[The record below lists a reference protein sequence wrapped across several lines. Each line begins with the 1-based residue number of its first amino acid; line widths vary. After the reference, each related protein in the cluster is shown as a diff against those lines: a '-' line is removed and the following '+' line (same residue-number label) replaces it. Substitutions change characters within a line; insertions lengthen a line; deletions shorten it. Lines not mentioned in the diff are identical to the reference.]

1 MIFRCSSL
9 AKLMTNPRNKSESL
23 SETAKSY
30 IKQLAKENF
39 YGYTSKV
46 ETKQMRKGTEYEM
59 ESISLVNSVWFGS
72 NFVKNQLRET
82 QGYLSGH
89 PDIITDDSII
99 DDSII
104 DDSIIEIKTSW
115 SLETFPALPED
126 ADSYEWQVR
135 GYMHL
140 FNKPR
145 AFVIFCMIDTD
156 DELLSDWDNRDIHKV
171 SHIDPTKRITVVQYE
186 RDEMKEELML
196 SRLRDASEFYSQYM
210 QQLNN
215 K

>member
-9 AKLMTNPRNKSESL
+9 AELMTNPKSKSESL
-23 SETAKSY
+23 SVGAKTY
-30 IKQLAKENF
+30 IKELAKENF

-59 ESISLVNSVWFGS
+59 ESIALVNSVWFGS
-72 NFVKNQLRET
+72 NFVKNQLREN

-99 DDSII
+99 D
-104 DDSIIEIKTSW
+104 IKTSW

-171 SHIDPTKRITVVQYE
+171 SHIDPTKRITVIQYE
-186 RDEMKEELML
+186 RDGVLEELML
-196 SRLRDASEFYSQYM
+196 SRLRDASEYYSQYM

>member
-9 AKLMTNPRNKSESL
+9 PKLMTNPRKKSESL
-23 SETAKSY
+23 SETAKSLSDTAKSY

-39 YGYTSKV
+39 YGYTSNV

-59 ESISLVNSVWFGS
+59 ESIALVNSVWFGS

-82 QGYLSGH
+82 QGYISGH

-99 DDSII
+99 D
-104 DDSIIEIKTSW
+104 IKTSW
-115 SLETFPALPED
+115 SLETFPALADD

-196 SRLRDASEFYSQYM
+196 SRLRDASEYYSQYM

>member
-9 AKLMTNPRNKSESL
+9 PKLMTNPRKKSESL
-23 SETAKSY
+23 SETAKSLSDTAKSY

-59 ESISLVNSVWFGS
+59 ESIALVNSVWFGS
-72 NFVKNQLRET
+72 NFVKNQLREN

-99 DDSII
+99 D
-104 DDSIIEIKTSW
+104 IKTSW
-115 SLETFPALPED
+115 SLETFPALADD

-171 SHIDPTKRITVVQYE
+171 SHIDPTKRITVIQYE
-186 RDEMKEELML
+186 RDGVLEELML
-196 SRLRDASEFYSQYM
+196 SRLRDASEYYSQYM

>member
-9 AKLMTNPRNKSESL
+9 PKLMTNPRKKSESL
-23 SETAKSY
+23 SETAKSLSDTAKSY

-46 ETKQMRKGTEYEM
+46 ETKQMRKGTKYEM
-59 ESISLVNSVWFGS
+59 ESIALVNSVWFGS
-72 NFVKNQLRET
+72 NFVKNQLREN

-99 DDSII
+99 D
-104 DDSIIEIKTSW
+104 IKTSW

-210 QQLNN
+210 QQLIN

>member
-9 AKLMTNPRNKSESL
+9 PKLMTNPRKKSESLSETAKSL

-59 ESISLVNSVWFGS
+59 ESIALVNSVWFGS
-72 NFVKNQLRET
+72 NFVKNQLREN

-99 DDSII
+99 D
-104 DDSIIEIKTSW
+104 IKTSW
-115 SLETFPALPED
+115 SLETL
-126 ADSYEWQVR
+126 VR

>member
-59 ESISLVNSVWFGS
+59 ESIALVNSVWFGS

-99 DDSII
+99 D
-104 DDSIIEIKTSW
+104 IKTSW

-140 FNKPR
+140 FNKQR

-156 DELLSDWDNRDIHKV
+156 DELLTDWDNRDIHKV
-171 SHIDPTKRITVVQYE
+171 SHIDPTKRITVIQYD
-186 RDEMKEELML
+186 RDDLLEELML

>member
-99 DDSII
+99 D
-104 DDSIIEIKTSW
+104 IKTSW

-171 SHIDPTKRITVVQYE
+171 SHIDPTKRITVIQYE
-186 RDEMKEELML
+186 RDGVLEELML
-196 SRLRDASEFYSQYM
+196 SRLIDASEYYSQYM

>member
-30 IKQLAKENF
+30 IKQVAKENF

-59 ESISLVNSVWFGS
+59 ESIALVNSVWFGS
-72 NFVKNQLRET
+72 NFIKNQLRET

-99 DDSII
+99 D
-104 DDSIIEIKTSW
+104 IKTSW

-145 AFVIFCMIDTD
+145 ASVIFCMIDTD

-171 SHIDPTKRITVVQYE
+171 SHIDPTKRITVVNYE
-186 RDEMKEELML
+186 RDGVLEELML

>member
-30 IKQLAKENF
+30 IKQVAKENF

-59 ESISLVNSVWFGS
+59 ESIALVNSVWFGS

-99 DDSII
+99 D
-104 DDSIIEIKTSW
+104 IKTSW
-115 SLETFPALPED
+115 SLETFPALAED

-171 SHIDPTKRITVVQYE
+171 SHIDPTKRITVVNYE
-186 RDEMKEELML
+186 RDGVLEELML

>member
-59 ESISLVNSVWFGS
+59 ESIALVNSVWFGS

-82 QGYLSGH
+82 QGYISGH

-99 DDSII
+99 D
-104 DDSIIEIKTSW
+104 IKTSW

-156 DELLSDWDNRDIHKV
+156 DELLTDWDNRDIHKV
-171 SHIDPTKRITVVQYE
+171 SHIDPTKRITVIQYD
-186 RDEMKEELML
+186 RDDLLEELML

>member
-59 ESISLVNSVWFGS
+59 ESIALVNSVWFGS

-99 DDSII
+99 D
-104 DDSIIEIKTSW
+104 IKTSW

-156 DELLSDWDNRDIHKV
+156 DELLSDWDKRDIHKV
-171 SHIDPTKRITVVQYE
+171 SHIDPTKRITVIQYD
-186 RDEMKEELML
+186 RDDVLEELML

>member
-30 IKQLAKENF
+30 IKQVAKENF
-39 YGYTSKV
+39 YGYTSKI

-59 ESISLVNSVWFGS
+59 ESIALVNSVWFGS
-72 NFVKNQLRET
+72 NFIKNQLRET

-99 DDSII
+99 D
-104 DDSIIEIKTSW
+104 IKTSW
-115 SLETFPALPED
+115 SLESFPALPED

-145 AFVIFCMIDTD
+145 ASVIFCMIDTD
-156 DELLSDWDNRDIHKV
+156 DELLTDWDNRDIHKV
-171 SHIDPTKRITVVQYE
+171 SHIDPTKRITVVNYE
-186 RDEMKEELML
+186 RDGVLEELML

>member
-59 ESISLVNSVWFGS
+59 ESIALVNSVWFGS
-72 NFVKNQLRET
+72 NFIKNQLRET

-99 DDSII
+99 D
-104 DDSIIEIKTSW
+104 IKTSW

-171 SHIDPTKRITVVQYE
+171 SHIDPTKRITVVNYE
-186 RDEMKEELML
+186 RDGVLEELML

>member
-30 IKQLAKENF
+30 IKQVAKENF

-59 ESISLVNSVWFGS
+59 ESIALVNSVWFGS

-82 QGYLSGH
+82 QGYISGH

-99 DDSII
+99 D
-104 DDSIIEIKTSW
+104 IKTSW

-171 SHIDPTKRITVVQYE
+171 SHIDPTKRITVVNYE
-186 RDEMKEELML
+186 RDGVLEELML

>member
-1 MIFRCSSL
+1 
-9 AKLMTNPRNKSESL
+9 MTNPRNKSESL

-104 DDSIIEIKTSW
+104 EIKTSW

-186 RDEMKEELML
+186 RDGVLEELML
-196 SRLRDASEFYSQYM
+196 SRLRDASEYYSQYM

>member
-23 SETAKSY
+23 SETAKSH
-30 IKQLAKENF
+30 IRKMAKENF
-39 YGYTSKV
+39 YGYTSKF
-46 ETKQMRKGTEYEM
+46 ETKEMRKGTEYEM
-59 ESISLVNSVWFGS
+59 ESIALVNSVWFGS

-99 DDSII
+99 D
-104 DDSIIEIKTSW
+104 IKTSW

-156 DELLSDWDNRDIHKV
+156 DELLTDWDNRDIHKV
-171 SHIDPTKRITVVQYE
+171 SHIDPTKRITVIQYD
-186 RDEMKEELML
+186 RDDVLEELML

>member
-9 AKLMTNPRNKSESL
+9 AKLMTNPRNKSENL

-99 DDSII
+99 D
-104 DDSIIEIKTSW
+104 IKTSW

-186 RDEMKEELML
+186 RDGVLEELML

>member
-39 YGYTSKV
+39 YGYTSKI

-59 ESISLVNSVWFGS
+59 ESIALVNSVWFGS

-99 DDSII
+99 D
-104 DDSIIEIKTSW
+104 IKTSW

-145 AFVIFCMIDTD
+145 ASVIFCMIDTD

-171 SHIDPTKRITVVQYE
+171 SHIDPTKRITVVNYE
-186 RDEMKEELML
+186 RDGVLEELML

>member
-30 IKQLAKENF
+30 IRKLAKENF
-39 YGYTSKV
+39 YGYTSKF
-46 ETKQMRKGTEYEM
+46 ETKEMRKGTEYEM
-59 ESISLVNSVWFGS
+59 ESIDLVNSVWFGS

-82 QGYLSGH
+82 QGYISGH

-99 DDSII
+99 D
-104 DDSIIEIKTSW
+104 IKTSW

-156 DELLSDWDNRDIHKV
+156 DELLTDWDNRDIHKV
-171 SHIDPTKRITVVQYE
+171 SHIDPTKRITVIQYD
-186 RDEMKEELML
+186 RDDLLEELML

>member
-39 YGYTSKV
+39 YGYTSKI

-59 ESISLVNSVWFGS
+59 ESIALVNSVWFGS

-99 DDSII
+99 D
-104 DDSIIEIKTSW
+104 IKTSW

-171 SHIDPTKRITVVQYE
+171 SHIDPTKRITVVNYE
-186 RDEMKEELML
+186 RDGVLEELML

>member
-30 IKQLAKENF
+30 IKQLAKETF
-39 YGYTSKV
+39 YGYTSKI

-59 ESISLVNSVWFGS
+59 ESIALVNSVWFGS

-99 DDSII
+99 D
-104 DDSIIEIKTSW
+104 IKTSW

-156 DELLSDWDNRDIHKV
+156 DELLSDWDNKDIHKV

-186 RDEMKEELML
+186 RDGVLEELML

>member
-59 ESISLVNSVWFGS
+59 ESIALVNSVWFGS
-72 NFVKNQLRET
+72 NFVKNNLRET
-82 QGYLSGH
+82 QGYLTGH

-99 DDSII
+99 D
-104 DDSIIEIKTSW
+104 IKTSW
-115 SLETFPALPED
+115 SLDTFPALAED

-156 DELLSDWDNRDIHKV
+156 DDLLSDWDNKEIHKV
-171 SHIDPTKRITVVQYE
+171 SHIDPTKRITVVQYD
-186 RDEMKEELML
+186 RDGVMEELML

>member
-39 YGYTSKV
+39 YGYTSKI

-59 ESISLVNSVWFGS
+59 ESIALVNSVWFGS

-99 DDSII
+99 D
-104 DDSIIEIKTSW
+104 IKTSW

-156 DELLSDWDNRDIHKV
+156 DDLLTDWDNRDIHKV
-171 SHIDPTKRITVVQYE
+171 SHIDPTKRITVIQYD
-186 RDEMKEELML
+186 RDDVLEELML

>member
-39 YGYTSKV
+39 YGYTSKI

-59 ESISLVNSVWFGS
+59 ESIALVNSVWFGS

-99 DDSII
+99 D
-104 DDSIIEIKTSW
+104 IKTSW

-145 AFVIFCMIDTD
+145 ASVIFCMIDTD

-171 SHIDPTKRITVVQYE
+171 SHIDPTKRITVVNYE
-186 RDEMKEELML
+186 RDGVLEELML
-196 SRLRDASEFYSQYM
+196 SRLRDASEYYSQYM

>member
-30 IKQLAKENF
+30 IKQVAKENF

-59 ESISLVNSVWFGS
+59 ESIALVNSVWFGS

-99 DDSII
+99 D
-104 DDSIIEIKTSW
+104 IKTSW

-171 SHIDPTKRITVVQYE
+171 SHIDPTKRITVVNYE
-186 RDEMKEELML
+186 RDGVLEELML

>member
-59 ESISLVNSVWFGS
+59 ESIALVNSVWFGS

-99 DDSII
+99 D
-104 DDSIIEIKTSW
+104 IKTSW

-171 SHIDPTKRITVVQYE
+171 SHIDPSKRITVIQYD
-186 RDEMKEELML
+186 RDDVLEELML

>member
-39 YGYTSKV
+39 YGYTSKI

-59 ESISLVNSVWFGS
+59 ESIALVNSVWFGS
-72 NFVKNQLRET
+72 NFIKNQLRET

-99 DDSII
+99 D
-104 DDSIIEIKTSW
+104 IKTSW

-135 GYMHL
+135 GYMYL

-156 DELLSDWDNRDIHKV
+156 DELLSDWDNKDIHKV
-171 SHIDPTKRITVVQYE
+171 SHIDPTKRITVVNYE
-186 RDEMKEELML
+186 RDGVLEELML

>member
-30 IKQLAKENF
+30 IKQVAKENF

-59 ESISLVNSVWFGS
+59 ESIALVNSVWFGS

-99 DDSII
+99 D
-104 DDSIIEIKTSW
+104 IKTSW
-115 SLETFPALPED
+115 SLETFPALAED

-156 DELLSDWDNRDIHKV
+156 DELLSDWDNKDIHKV
-171 SHIDPTKRITVVQYE
+171 SHIDPTKRITVVNYE
-186 RDEMKEELML
+186 RDGVLEELML

>member
-9 AKLMTNPRNKSESL
+9 PKLMTNPRKKSESLSETAKSL

-59 ESISLVNSVWFGS
+59 ESIALVNSVWFGS
-72 NFVKNQLRET
+72 NFVKNQLREN

-99 DDSII
+99 D
-104 DDSIIEIKTSW
+104 IKTSW

>member
-39 YGYTSKV
+39 YGYTSKI

-59 ESISLVNSVWFGS
+59 ESIGLVNSVWFGS

-99 DDSII
+99 D
-104 DDSIIEIKTSW
+104 IKTSW

-156 DELLSDWDNRDIHKV
+156 DELLTDWDNRDIHKV
-171 SHIDPTKRITVVQYE
+171 SHIDPTKRITVIQYD
-186 RDEMKEELML
+186 RDDVLEELML

>member
-9 AKLMTNPRNKSESL
+9 AKLMTNPRTKSESL

-59 ESISLVNSVWFGS
+59 ESIALVNSVWFGS
-72 NFVKNQLRET
+72 NFVKNNLRET
-82 QGYLSGH
+82 QGYLTGH

-99 DDSII
+99 D
-104 DDSIIEIKTSW
+104 IKTSW

-156 DELLSDWDNRDIHKV
+156 DDLLSDWDNKDIHKV
-171 SHIDPTKRITVVQYE
+171 SHIDPTKRITVVQYD
-186 RDEMKEELML
+186 RDGVREELML